1 MNIGTDVDTVLD
13 NSKEER
19 MELESPSSELEKLSA
34 DNSSDNDS
42 VKEGKYEVNPD
53 NKGEQQLMD
62 TSIDS
67 AASLDIGKENIS
79 DNLGE
84 SVKSDSTDDRNSAD
98 SKEPAE
104 KKLKKDRRVTDSFL
118 LEKQGNEGNTRLN
131 ETFSGSRPGSAA
143 SSGKSGTP
151 SKEMKGMSCQPVVF
165 TCIIYL

>member
-13 NSKEER
+13 NSKGER
-19 MELESPSSELEKLSA
+19 MELESPSSELEKLSTG
-34 DNSSDNDS
+34 NSSDNDS
-42 VKEGKYEVNPD
+42 VKEGKYEVIRD

-79 DNLGE
+79 DNFGE
-84 SVKSDSTDDRNSAD
+84 SVKSDSTDDRNSTD

-131 ETFSGSRPGSAA
+131 ETIGGSRPGSAA

-151 SKEMKGMSCQPVVF
+151 SKEMKGMCCQPF
-165 TCIIYL
+165 LLT